1 MGESPQETLRVAL
14 MARDCERGEFR
25 ALLED
30 AGMEVVVDRGFEL
43 PLPVDWCDAD
53 VLLIDMEVQ
62 PERRQVESI
71 LRDSPVPV
79 LLNAGGVGSSMIWH
93 RRLVG
98 KLQSLANRTAMPV
111 PPNTARRPELHLVSD
126 RQTTDSTP
134 HWVVVLGA
142 SIGGPKAIVRFLQA
156 LPCDLPLT
164 ILLAQHISESL
175 QDLLVEQLDR
185 CSRWPVALMT
195 DSHTLEPGQVW
206 LVPADARIELD
217 GKGTVRRCEAGW
229 KSAQRPD
236 IDDLLRSVAGVFGS
250 YCGAILFSGLGKD
263 GVDGCQDISL
273 KGGFI
278 WAQSAQS
285 CVISNLPEAARKYC
299 KVERSGSPEE
309 LALALA
315 KRCQPA
321 PARIN

>member
-1 MGESPQETLRVAL
+1 MGENPQGALRVAL

-25 ALLED
+25 ALLEE
-30 AGMEVVVDRGFEL
+30 AGIEVVVERGFEL
-43 PLPVDWCDAD
+43 PLPADWCDAE
-53 VLLIDMEVQ
+53 VLLIDLEAQ
-62 PERRQVESI
+62 PERQQVEHI

-98 KLQSLANRTAMPV
+98 KLQSLANRTVLPV
-111 PPNTARRPELHLVSD
+111 PPNTSRRPALHLVGDSQQ
-126 RQTTDSTP
+126 RDSTP

-142 SIGGPKAIVRFLQA
+142 SIGGPRAIVRFLQA

-175 QDLLVEQLDR
+175 QGLLVEQLDR
-185 CSRWPVALMT
+185 CSRWPVALLG
-195 DSHTLEPGQVW
+195 DSQALEPGQVW
-206 LVPADARIELD
+206 LVPADTRIELD
-217 GKGTVRRCEAGW
+217 EKGTARRCDSGW
-229 KSAQRPD
+229 PSAQRPD
-236 IDDLLRSVAGVFGS
+236 IDDLLRSVADAFGEH
-250 YCGAILFSGLGKD
+250 CGAILFSGLGKD
-263 GVDGCQDISL
+263 GVDGCQEVSL
-273 KGGFI
+273 RGGFI
-278 WAQSAQS
+278 WTQSAQS
-285 CVISNLPEAARKYC
+285 CVISNMPDAARKYC

-315 KRCQPA
+315 ERCQPA